1 MNVVVA
7 LGATGALLVAAAIAL
22 PSSGLIAFLRP
33 ELSGTDTPLLQGAR
47 LFRVGL
53 AVLGLALAGGALSA
67 RRWAPAA
74 PAPAAARPVG
84 RREAALLAL
93 LLLAATALRVPGLG
107 AGLWYDEIL
116 TFSKFARMPYGEI
129 VSTYDSQNNHFVYSL
144 AAHASFSLLG
154 ESASSVRL
162 PAVLFGVG
170 SIAALW
176 LLARLV
182 TGTRESLLACAL
194 LTFSYHHIWFSQNA
208 RGYSALLLWTNLSS
222 WLLVRACRERRV
234 GLWLLYGVAVSLGV
248 WTHMTMLF
256 VILGHFVIFAVHA
269 LRRRLE
275 RPSPWIGMLGFV
287 FAGLLV
293 FQLHALVLPQLFGG
307 TLWQGVQSTV
317 GDWKSPAWTVLEML
331 RGLAGANLGG
341 IVAFAGLFV
350 LGVGVVSYAR
360 EEPVVVQLLFLPAAL
375 GGLLTMALGHPLWP
389 RFFFFAAGFAVLVV
403 VRATTVLGRRA
414 ASLLRSSPRIGDA
427 LGTALVVLGI
437 LLTSPSLRHVYGP
450 KQDFDG
456 AFAYVQR
463 HSAPGDVVVTV
474 GIATD
479 AFRKLHGVDWP
490 AVEKPADVDAVRA
503 DAPRTWLVYTLPL
516 HVESVYPELMAKVR
530 TEFTVE
536 ARFQGTLG
544 GGTIFVCSGE
554 RKGS

>member
-7 LGATGALLVAAAIAL
+7 LGAAGALLFVAAIAL

-33 ELSGTDTPLLQGAR
+33 ELSGADPTLLQGAR
-47 LFRVGL
+47 LFRAGL
-53 AVLGLALAGGALSA
+53 AVLGLALAGAALLA
-67 RRWAPAA
+67 RRLAPPAA
-74 PAPAAARPVG
+74 GPEAARPVG
-84 RREAALLAL
+84 KREAGLLAL
-93 LLLAATALRVPGLG
+93 LLLAATALRLHGLE

-182 TGTRESLLACAL
+182 TGRRESLLACAL

-222 WLLVRACRERRV
+222 WLLVRTCRERRV
-234 GLWLLYGVAVSLGV
+234 GLWLLYGVAVSLGA

-256 VILGHFVIFAVHA
+256 VILGHFVMFAVHA
-269 LRRRLE
+269 LRKRHE

-317 GDWKSPAWTVLEML
+317 GDWKNPVWTVLEML

-341 IVAFAGLFV
+341 IVAFAGLLV
-350 LGVGVVSYAR
+350 LGVGVSSYAR

-403 VRATTVLGRRA
+403 VRAATVLGRWA
-414 ASLLRSSPRIGDA
+414 ARLLRRTPRTGEI
-427 LGTALVVLGI
+427 LGTAFAVLGI
-437 LLTSPSLRHVYGP
+437 LLMLPSLRHVYAP
-450 KQDFDG
+450 KQDFGG
-456 AFAYVQR
+456 AFSYVREHQQ
-463 HSAPGDVVVTV
+463 PGDIVVTV

-490 AVEKPADVDAVRA
+490 AVEEPAALDAVRA
-503 DAPRTWLVYTLPL
+503 SARRTWMVYTLPL

-530 TEFTVE
+530 EDFAVE
-536 ARFQGTLG
+536 AKFWGTLG
-544 GGTIFVCSGE
+544 GGTIFVCRADRGAA
-554 RKGS
+554 